1 MLRRTNGHQMPQK
14 GELREEREIVPD
26 MRKPSGQR
34 QECRH
39 GDKHE
44 INENDRPLAA
54 LDQAPMTAQAFS
66 ERV

>member
-1 MLRRTNGHQMPQK
+1 
-14 GELREEREIVPD
+14 LREEREIVPD
-26 MRKPSGQR
+26 IRKPSGQR

-54 LDQAPMTAQAFS
+54 LNCAPMTAQALP

>member
-1 MLRRTNGHQMPQK
+1 
-14 GELREEREIVPD
+14 

-34 QECRH
+34 QKCRH

-54 LDQAPMTAQAFS
+54 LNQAPMAAQAFP